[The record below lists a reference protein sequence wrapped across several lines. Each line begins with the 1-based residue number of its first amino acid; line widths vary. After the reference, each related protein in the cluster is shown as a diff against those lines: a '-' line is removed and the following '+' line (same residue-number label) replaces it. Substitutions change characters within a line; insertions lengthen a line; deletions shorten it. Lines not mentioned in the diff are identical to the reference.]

1 MFSTSTQKKEWTFS
15 SQQDLLDLRACSRL
29 RKAANEKFRAKYAT
43 VVDAD
48 QEDIFLTP
56 EEEALLRKIIT
67 ETGIRFSDDF
77 RPAMWPSTR
86 WTAFAYFKRFF
97 LNHSTMEYS
106 PKSVMMSCFYL
117 AAKVDEFNISIDEFV
132 KNLKSGTAKTNS
144 ETILSF
150 EPQIMLKLRY
160 QLTIHSPFRP
170 FEGHLIEMKTLSLLG
185 FDLEQVRP
193 HANDFF
199 KKALFGD
206 AMLLYP
212 PSQIALAA
220 LKYALQVLDKAD
232 DLLKDQFL
240 NKMLGIDTWKPQS
253 DDVLLCEKLIA
264 RLDEIIQ
271 CVLDGCKPI
280 APETNEAL
288 QNHMKRWVNTFPE
301 LEQKLSALNSNPQ
314 LENSNSGFSDDD

>member
-15 SQQDLLDLRACSRL
+15 SQQDLLDLR
-29 RKAANEKFRAKYAT
+29 KAANEKFRAKYET
-43 VVDAD
+43 VVGAD
-48 QEDIFLTP
+48 QNDIFLTP
-56 EEEALLRKIIT
+56 DEEALLRNIVT
-67 ETGIRFSDDF
+67 ETGIRFADDF

-97 LNHSTMEYS
+97 LYHSTMEYS

-132 KNLKSGTAKTNS
+132 KNLKSGTAKSNS

-160 QLTIHSPFRP
+160 QLTVHSPFRP
-170 FEGHLIEMKTLSLLG
+170 FEGHLIEMKTRSLLG

-199 KKALFGD
+199 RKALFGD
-206 AMLLYP
+206 VMLLYP

-220 LKYALQVLDKAD
+220 LKYALHMLDKAD

-240 NKMLGIDTWKPQS
+240 NKMLEIDTWKSQS
-253 DDVLLCEKLIA
+253 DDVLICEKLIA

-288 QNHMKRWVNTFPE
+288 QSHMERWVKTFPE
-301 LEQKLSALNSNPQ
+301 LERRLSDLNASLQ
-314 LENSNSGFSDDD
+314 LENSNSNTAFSDDD

>member
-15 SQQDLLDLRACSRL
+15 SQQDLFEL
-29 RKAANEKFRAKYAT
+29 RKVANEKFRAKYGT
-43 VVDAD
+43 VIDAD
-48 QEDIFLTP
+48 QKDIFLTP
-56 EEEALLRKIIT
+56 EEEALLRNIVT
-67 ETGIRFSDDF
+67 ETGIRFADDF
-77 RPAMWPSTR
+77 HPAMWPSTC

-97 LNHSTMEYS
+97 LYHSTMEYS

-117 AAKVDEFNISIDEFV
+117 AAKVDEFNISIDEFI
-132 KNLKSGTAKTNS
+132 KNLKSGTAKSNS

-160 QLTIHSPFRP
+160 QLTIHTPFRP
-170 FEGHLIEMKTLSLLG
+170 FEGHLIEMKTRSLLG

-206 AMLLYP
+206 VMLLYP

-220 LKYALQVLDKAD
+220 LKYGLQMLDKAD

-240 NKMLGIDTWKPQS
+240 NKMLEIDTWKPQN
-253 DDVLLCEKLIA
+253 DNVLICEKLIA

-280 APETNEAL
+280 VPEANEAL
-288 QNHMKRWVNTFPE
+288 QSHMERWVNTFPE
-301 LEQKLSALNSNPQ
+301 LERRLSALNANLQ
-314 LENSNSGFSDDD
+314 LENCNSNAAFSDDD

>member
-1 MFSTSTQKKEWTFS
+1 MFSTSTQKKDWTFS
-15 SQQDLLDLRACSRL
+15 SQQDLLDLR
-29 RKAANEKFRAKYAT
+29 KAANEKFRAKYET
-43 VVDAD
+43 VIDDD
-48 QEDIFLTP
+48 QKDIFLTP
-56 EEEALLRKIIT
+56 EEEALLRNIIT
-67 ETGIRFSDDF
+67 ETGIRFADDF

-97 LNHSTMEYS
+97 LHHSTMEYS

-117 AAKVDEFNISIDEFV
+117 ASKVDEFNVSIDEFV
-132 KNLKSGTAKTNS
+132 RNLKSGNAKSNS

-170 FEGHLIEMKTLSLLG
+170 FEGHLIEMKTRSLLG

-199 KKALFGD
+199 KKALLGD
-206 AMLLYP
+206 VMLLYP

-220 LKYALQVLDKAD
+220 LKYALHMLDKAD

-240 NKMLGIDTWKPQS
+240 NKMLEIDTWKPQS
-253 DDVLLCEKLIA
+253 NDVLICEKLIA

-280 APETNEAL
+280 ASETNEAL
-288 QNHMKRWVNTFPE
+288 QSRMERWINAFPE
-301 LEQKLSALNSNPQ
+301 LERKLSALNSSLQ
-314 LENSNSGFSDDD
+314 QENSNSNTGFSDDD

>member
-15 SQQDLLDLRACSRL
+15 SQQDLLDLR
-29 RKAANEKFRAKYAT
+29 KTANEKFRAKYAT
-43 VVDAD
+43 VVNAD

-67 ETGIRFSDDF
+67 ETGIRFADDF

-97 LNHSTMEYS
+97 LYHSTMEYS

-132 KNLKSGTAKTNS
+132 KNLKSGTAKSNC

-301 LEQKLSALNSNPQ
+301 LEQKLSALNSNLQ

>member
-15 SQQDLLDLRACSRL
+15 SQQDLLDLR
-29 RKAANEKFRAKYAT
+29 KAANEKFRAKYGT
-43 VVDAD
+43 VIDAD
-48 QEDIFLTP
+48 QKDIFLTP
-56 EEEALLRKIIT
+56 EEEALLRNIVT
-67 ETGIRFSDDF
+67 ETGIRFADDF
-77 RPAMWPSTR
+77 RPTMWPSTR

-97 LNHSTMEYS
+97 LYHSTMEYS

-117 AAKVDEFNISIDEFV
+117 AAKVDEFNISIDEFT
-132 KNLKSGTAKTNS
+132 KNLKSGTAKSNS

-150 EPQIMLKLRY
+150 EPQIMLKLHY

-170 FEGHLIEMKTLSLLG
+170 FEGHLIEMKTRSLLG

-199 KKALFGD
+199 RKALFGD
-206 AMLLYP
+206 VMLLYP

-220 LKYALQVLDKAD
+220 LKHALQMLDKAD

-240 NKMLGIDTWKPQS
+240 NKMLEIDTWKPQN
-253 DDVLLCEKLIA
+253 DNVLICEKLIA

-288 QNHMKRWVNTFPE
+288 QSHMERWVNTFPE
-301 LEQKLSALNSNPQ
+301 LERRLSVLNASLQ
-314 LENSNSGFSDDD
+314 ENSNSNTALSDDD

>member
-15 SQQDLLDLRACSRL
+15 SQQDLLDLR
-29 RKAANEKFRAKYAT
+29 KAANEKFRAKYGT
-43 VVDAD
+43 VIDAD
-48 QEDIFLTP
+48 QKDIFLTP
-56 EEEALLRKIIT
+56 EEEALLRNIVT
-67 ETGIRFSDDF
+67 ETGIRFADDF
-77 RPAMWPSTR
+77 RPTMWPSTR

-97 LNHSTMEYS
+97 LYHSTMEYS

-117 AAKVDEFNISIDEFV
+117 AAKVDEFNISIDEFT
-132 KNLKSGTAKTNS
+132 KNLKSGNAKSNS

-150 EPQIMLKLRY
+150 EPQIMLKLHY

-170 FEGHLIEMKTLSLLG
+170 FEGHLIEMKTRSLLG

-199 KKALFGD
+199 RKALFGD
-206 AMLLYP
+206 VMLLYP

-220 LKYALQVLDKAD
+220 LKHALQMLDKAD

-240 NKMLGIDTWKPQS
+240 NKMLEIDTWKPQS
-253 DDVLLCEKLIA
+253 DNVLICEKLIA

-288 QNHMKRWVNTFPE
+288 QSHMERWVNTFPE
-301 LEQKLSALNSNPQ
+301 LERRLSVLNASLQ
-314 LENSNSGFSDDD
+314 ENSNSNTALSDDD